1 MYALIT
7 GVVVGAIFFGASAP
21 AFAQTIVLRY
31 AGTLPVSHHISKGQE
46 MFAHLVGEKTGGK
59 VKVENYPAGQLYKAH
74 DIPTA
79 VVSGAVDIGDN
90 LTNVWTKDAIS
101 EINDV
106 PFLFRDARH
115 AGKAWDTEGQLFK
128 AYSAKMATRHMK
140 PLGISFFG
148 SLFDFALRAH
158 PLKEPS
164 DLKGLKVRSYGALA
178 SESLRTLGASPVT
191 MDPGEMYLALQSG
204 TIDGAITGV
213 TSIDQ
218 RKLWEASK
226 YATIANVTY
235 GVFAV
240 NMGLRKFNRLPP
252 DVQKALQEAGREV
265 FLWSVDEAARQ
276 DAKSKD
282 FISEKLEVTELTPA
296 QKAEWARI
304 LTPVVED
311 WMKRADGNEKALVS
325 WIRSL

>member
-1 MYALIT
+1 MNRLLFGLAILIVAGLISEHAL
-7 GVVVGAIFFGASAP
+7 
-21 AFAQTIVLRY
+21 AQQIVLRY
-31 AGTLPVSHHISKGQE
+31 AGTLPVTHHISKGQE
-46 MFAHLVGEKTGGK
+46 MFAKLVAEKSGGK
-59 VKVENYPAGQLYKAH
+59 VKIENYPAGQLYRAH

-106 PFLFRDARH
+106 PFLFRDSKH
-115 AGKAWDTEGQLFK
+115 AGKAWDSEGQLFK
-128 AYSAKMATRHMK
+128 AYSAKMATRQMK

-148 SLFDFALRAH
+148 SLFDFALRTHQLREAG
-158 PLKEPS
+158 
-164 DLKGLKVRSYGALA
+164 DFKGLKIRSYGALA

-204 TIDGAITGV
+204 TIDGVITGV

-226 YATIANVTY
+226 YATIANVSY
-235 GVFAV
+235 GVFSI
-240 NMGLRKFNRLPP
+240 NMGLSKFNRLAP
-252 DVQKALQEAGREV
+252 DVQKTLMDAGREV
-265 FLWSVDEAARQ
+265 FLWSIDEAARQ

-282 FISEKLEVTELTPA
+282 FISEKLTVTVLSPEK
-296 QKAEWARI
+296 KAEWGKVLA
-304 LTPVVED
+304 PVVES
-311 WMKRADGNEKALVS
+311 WSKRADESERSLVV

>member
-1 MYALIT
+1 MKQLMIGLAI
-7 GVVVGAIFFGASAP
+7 GAMTTWGAAP
-21 AFAQTIVLRY
+21 AFSQSIVLRY

-46 MFAHLVGEKTGGK
+46 MFAKLVAEKTGGK
-59 VKVENYPAGQLYKAH
+59 VKIENYPAGQLYKAH

-101 EINDV
+101 EINDL
-106 PFLFRDARH
+106 PFLFRNAKH
-115 AGKAWDTEGQLFK
+115 AGKAWDTEGQLFRT
-128 AYSAKMATRHMK
+128 YSAKMATRQMK
-140 PLGISFFG
+140 PLGVSFFG
-148 SLFDFALRAH
+148 SLFDFALRTH
-158 PLKEPS
+158 QLKDVS
-164 DLKGLKVRSYGALA
+164 DLKGLKIRSYGALA
-178 SESLRTLGASPVT
+178 SESLRMLGASPVT

-226 YATIANVTY
+226 YAAIAHVTY
-235 GVFAV
+235 GVFAI
-240 NMGLRKFNRLPP
+240 NIGLSKFNRLAP

-276 DAKSKD
+276 DAKSQD
-282 FISEKLEVTELTPA
+282 FISEKLEVIELTPE
-296 QKAEWARI
+296 QKAQWGRI
-304 LTPVVED
+304 LVPVIEG
-311 WMKRADGNEKALVS
+311 WMKRADDGEKALVAS
-325 WIRSL
+325 IRSL